1 MQTFIQNEFLKATI
15 SHKGAELASV
25 WKNDYNYLWDINT
38 QFWDKTSP
46 VLFPIIGGLKENKFV
61 YEGKDYYLPRHGFAR
76 ESEFN
81 LVSKTEDSA
90 VFSLKFNEESLK
102 NYPFEFELQIG
113 YFLKGSELKVEYK
126 VINLSSKKI
135 YFSVGAHPA
144 FRIDGNFE
152 DYTLEFDS
160 EKSLKTYK
168 LQDNLFSG
176 VTEEIPLEN
185 KKLKLNYSI
194 FEKDAL
200 VLKESATSS
209 LTLLKN
215 EKPVLKVSFPEFP
228 FLGIW
233 TKKDAPFICI
243 EPWLGIADSHN
254 ATGKLEE
261 KEGIQPLDANSEF
274 SASWT
279 VEFF

>member
-1 MQTFIQNEFLKATI
+1 MQTFIQNELLKATI
-15 SHKGAELASV
+15 SHKGAELSSV
-25 WKNDYNYLWDINT
+25 WKNDYNYLWEIDT

-61 YEGKDYYLPRHGFAR
+61 FEGKEYHLPRHGFAR
-76 ESEFN
+76 ESEFS
-81 LVSKTEDSA
+81 LISKTEDSA
-90 VFSLKFNEESLK
+90 VFSLKSNEESLK

-113 YFLKGSELKVEYK
+113 YFLKGNQLKVEYTVK
-126 VINLSSKKI
+126 NLSTQQM

-160 EKSLKTYK
+160 DKALTTHK

-176 VTEEIPLEN
+176 VTEEIPLDN
-185 KKLKLNYSI
+185 KKLKLNYAL

-200 VLKESATSS
+200 VLKNAATSS
-209 LTLLKN
+209 LSLLKN
-215 EKPVLKVSFPEFP
+215 ENPVLKVNFPEFP

-254 ATGKLEE
+254 TSGKLEE
-261 KEGIQPLDANSEF
+261 KEGIQNLEVGREF

-279 VEFF
+279 VDFF